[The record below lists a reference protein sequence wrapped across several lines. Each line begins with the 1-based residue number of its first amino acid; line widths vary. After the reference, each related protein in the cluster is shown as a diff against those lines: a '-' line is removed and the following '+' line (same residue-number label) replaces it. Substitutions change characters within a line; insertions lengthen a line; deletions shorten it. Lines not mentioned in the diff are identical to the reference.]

1 MGNLSLGADQVK
13 NATFSM
19 KMFRGYDLA
28 ATDKLLASVEDA
40 LRKYET
46 GEEGRRITSQ
56 KLRRTTLPKAFP
68 GGYARDEVDALL
80 RKAEVTLEWYEQA

>member
-1 MGNLSLGADQVK
+1 MGKLSLSADQVK
-13 NATFSM
+13 NVTFSM
-19 KMFRGYDLA
+19 KLFRGYDLM
-28 ATDKLLASVEDA
+28 ATDKLLANVEEA

-46 GEEGRRITSQ
+46 GEEGRIISSQ

-80 RKAEVTLEWYEQA
+80 RRAEETLEWYEQA